1 MDWFFFMKKSYE
13 IVFVK
18 HFYFILL
25 RQINTILKYPEASGQ
40 HKNTTKTF
48 SLFMN
53 STTLY
58 EKELSFQAD
67 RRKAAVEFIKIISDL
82 WYDKSI
88 ELMLFRNQLID
99 RNVSDI
105 MNLHEYAGEFVQKPI
120 NVFDTVEIARAIE
133 NLDLPPSRIDI
144 GKLTY
149 EYHLEDNKYHDSR
162 AFVIDKLKNAKNSK
176 DIKPKDVV
184 LYGFGRIGR
193 LLAREMMSKI
203 GKGQQLR
210 LRAIVTRDKN
220 DAVSL
225 EKRASLLRYDSI
237 HGDFEGSVQAD
248 VANNALIINGTTVHI
263 ITANAPEEIDYT
275 KYGIENALLI
285 DNTGAFTTEE
295 ALKRHLVSK
304 GVDKVLLTAP
314 GKGVPNIVYGVNHN
328 EYNPDEVAIFSAAS
342 CTTNAITPILKAV
355 EDTLGV
361 VKGHLETIHAYT
373 NDQNLVDNMHKKY
386 RRGRAAALN
395 MVITETGAGSAV
407 AKALPSLTGK
417 LTSNAIRVPVPNGSL
432 VVLNLEV
439 SKETSLE
446 NINAI
451 MRSYALEGELVEQIK
466 YSLNNE
472 LVSSDIVGTS
482 APSIYDSN
490 ATIVSGDGKNIVLY
504 VWYDNEYGYS
514 HQVIRLAKYIAKVRR
529 FTYY

>member
-1 MDWFFFMKKSYE
+1 MNNTASYE
-13 IVFVK
+13 
-18 HFYFILL
+18 
-25 RQINTILKYPEASGQ
+25 R
-40 HKNTTKTF
+40 
-48 SLFMN
+48 
-53 STTLY
+53 
-58 EKELSFQAD
+58 ELSFQAD
-67 RRKAAVEFIKIISDL
+67 RRRAGVEFIKIISDL

-88 ELMLFRNQLID
+88 EMVLFRNQLID

-105 MNLHEYAGEFVQKPI
+105 INLHEYAGAFVGKPI
-120 NVFDTVEIARAIE
+120 SIFDSVEIAKAILS
-133 NLDLPPSRIDI
+133 LDLPPSKLDI

-149 EYHLEDNKYHDSR
+149 EFHLEDDKYPNAKH
-162 AFVIDKLKNAKNSK
+162 FVIDKLKNAKDIK
-176 DIKPKDVV
+176 DIQPKDVV

-193 LLAREMMSKI
+193 LLARELMSKM
-203 GKGQQLR
+203 GKGNQMR

-225 EKRASLLRYDSI
+225 EKRASLLRNDSI
-237 HGDFEGSVQAD
+237 HGDFQGSVIAD
-248 VANNALIINGTTVHI
+248 PENNALIINGTTVHV
-263 ITANAPEEIDYT
+263 ITANAPEDIDYT
-275 KYGIENALLI
+275 VYGISDALLI
-285 DNTGAFTTEE
+285 DNTGAFTTQE
-295 ALKRHLVSK
+295 ALARHLKSNGVS
-304 GVDKVLLTAP
+304 KVLLTAP
-314 GKGVPNIVYGVNHN
+314 GKGVPNIVHGVNQN
-328 EYNPDEVAIFSAAS
+328 EHNPDTVDIFSAAS
-342 CTTNAITPILKAV
+342 CTTNAITPILKAI

-407 AKALPSLTGK
+407 AKALPSLAGK

-439 SKETSLE
+439 NKETSIE
-446 NINAI
+446 EVNAI
-451 MRSYALEGELVEQIK
+451 MKKYALEGELVEQIK
-466 YSLNNE
+466 YSLSNE

-490 ATIVSGDGKNIVLY
+490 ATIVSADGKNIVLY
-504 VWYDNEYGYS
+504 IWYDNEYGYS

>member
-1 MDWFFFMKKSYE
+1 MN
-13 IVFVK
+13 
-18 HFYFILL
+18 
-25 RQINTILKYPEASGQ
+25 NTIYD
-40 HKNTTKTF
+40 
-48 SLFMN
+48 
-53 STTLY
+53 
-58 EKELSFQAD
+58 KEISFQAD
-67 RRKAAVEFIKIISDL
+67 RRRAGVEFIKIISDL

-88 ELMLFRNQLID
+88 EMVLFRNQLID
-99 RNVSDI
+99 KNVSEI
-105 MNLHEYAGEFVQKPI
+105 INLHEYAGEFVGKPI
-120 NVFDTVEIARAIE
+120 SIFDSVEIAKAILS
-133 NLDLPPSRIDI
+133 LDLPPSKLDI

-149 EYHLEDNKYHDSR
+149 EYHLEDNQYNNAK
-162 AFVIDKLKNAKNSK
+162 AFVIDKLRNAKDFKNN
-176 DIKPKDVV
+176 KPKDVV

-193 LLAREMMSKI
+193 LLARELMSKA
-203 GKGQQLR
+203 GKGTQLR

-237 HGDFEGSVQAD
+237 HGDFQGSVVAD
-248 VANNALIINGTTVHI
+248 AENNALIINGTTVHM
-263 ITANAPEEIDYT
+263 ITANGPEEIDYT
-275 KYGIENALLI
+275 KFDIDEALVI
-285 DNTGAFTTEE
+285 DNTGAFTTQE
-295 ALKRHLVSK
+295 ALARHLTSA

-314 GKGVPNIVYGVNHN
+314 GKGVPNIVHGVNHRDH
-328 EYNPDEVAIFSAAS
+328 NPDEVNIFSAAS

-386 RRGRAAALN
+386 RRGRAAGLN

-407 AKALPSLTGK
+407 AKAIPSLAGK

-439 SKETSLE
+439 NKQTSIAE
-446 NINAI
+446 VNAI
-451 MRSYALEGELVEQIK
+451 MKKYALEGELVEQIK

-472 LVSSDIVGTS
+472 LVSSDIIGTS

-490 ATIVSGDGKNIVLY
+490 ATIVSTDGKNIVLY
-504 VWYDNEYGYS
+504 IWYDNEFGYS
-514 HQVIRLAKYIAKVRR
+514 NQVIRLAKYISKVRR
-529 FTYY
+529 YTYY

>member
-1 MDWFFFMKKSYE
+1 
-13 IVFVK
+13 
-18 HFYFILL
+18 
-25 RQINTILKYPEASGQ
+25 
-40 HKNTTKTF
+40 
-48 SLFMN
+48 MN
-53 STTLY
+53 NSALY
-58 EKELSFQAD
+58 EKELAFQAD
-67 RRKAAVEFIKIISDL
+67 RRRAGVEFIKIISDL

-88 ELMLFRNQLID
+88 ELVLFRNQLID

-105 MNLHEYAGEFVQKPI
+105 INLHEYAGEFVQKPI
-120 NVFDTVEIARAIE
+120 NVFDSVEIARAIQA
-133 NLDLPPSRIDI
+133 LDLPPSRIDI

-149 EYHLEDNKYHDSR
+149 EYHLEDDKYNDAT
-162 AFVIDKLKNAKNSK
+162 AFVIDKLREAKETSE
-176 DIKPKDVV
+176 IKPKDVV

-193 LLAREMMSKI
+193 LLAREMMAKV

-220 DAVSL
+220 DAVLL
-225 EKRASLLRYDSI
+225 EKRASLLRYDSV
-237 HGDFEGSVQAD
+237 HGDFEGSVSAD
-248 VANNALIINGTTVHI
+248 VENNALTINGATVHI
-263 ITANAPEEIDYT
+263 ITANSPEEIDYT
-275 KYGIENALLI
+275 AYGINDALVI

-295 ALKRHLVSK
+295 ALSRHLTSK

-314 GKGVPNIVYGVNHN
+314 GKGVPNIVYGVNH
-328 EYNPDEVAIFSAAS
+328 ESYNPDEVKIWSAAS
-342 CTTNAITPILKAV
+342 CTTNAITPVLAAI
-355 EDTLGV
+355 EETLGV

-407 AKALPSLTGK
+407 AKALPSLAGK

-439 SKETSLE
+439 GKETSREDL
-446 NINAI
+446 NAI
-451 MRSYALEGELVEQIK
+451 MKKYALEGNLVEQIK

-482 APSIYDSN
+482 APAIFDSN
-490 ATIVSGDGKNIVLY
+490 ATIVSADGKNVVMY

-529 FTYY
+529 YMYY

>member
-1 MDWFFFMKKSYE
+1 
-13 IVFVK
+13 
-18 HFYFILL
+18 
-25 RQINTILKYPEASGQ
+25 
-40 HKNTTKTF
+40 
-48 SLFMN
+48 MN
-53 STTLY
+53 NNVLY
-58 EKELSFQAD
+58 EKELTFQAD
-67 RRKAAVEFIKIISDL
+67 RRRAAVEFIKIVSDL

-88 ELMLFRNQLID
+88 ELVLFRNQLID

-105 MNLHEYAGEFVQKPI
+105 INLHEYAGEFVQKPI
-120 NVFDTVEIARAIE
+120 NIFDSVEIARAIQAI
-133 NLDLPPSRIDI
+133 DLAPSRIDI

-149 EYHLEDNKYHDSR
+149 EFHLEDDKYNDAT
-162 AFVIDKLKNAKNSK
+162 AFVIDKLKEAKGSS
-176 DIKPKDVV
+176 IQPKDVV

-203 GKGQQLR
+203 GKGNQLR
-210 LRAIVTRDKN
+210 LRAIVVRDKN
-220 DAVSL
+220 DAVLL

-237 HGDFEGSVQAD
+237 HGDFQGSVSAD
-248 VANNALIINGTTVHI
+248 PENNALTINGTTVHI
-263 ITANAPEEIDYT
+263 ISAAQPEDIDYT
-275 KYGIENALLI
+275 AYGIENALLI

-295 ALKRHLVSK
+295 ALKRHMTSK

-328 EYNPDEVAIFSAAS
+328 DYSPEEVDIYSAAS

-407 AKALPSLTGK
+407 AKALPSLAGK

-439 SKETSLE
+439 ERATTVAE
-446 NINAI
+446 VNEI
-451 MRSYALEGELVEQIK
+451 MKHYALEGELVEQIK

-490 ATIVSGDGKNIVLY
+490 ATIVSADGKNIVLY

-529 FTYY
+529 YTYY

>member
-1 MDWFFFMKKSYE
+1 MSR
-13 IVFVK
+13 I
-18 HFYFILL
+18 
-25 RQINTILKYPEASGQ
+25 P
-40 HKNTTKTF
+40 
-48 SLFMN
+48 
-53 STTLY
+53 LY
-58 EKELSFQAD
+58 QKEVAFQVD
-67 RRKAAVEFIKIISDL
+67 RRRAGVELIKIISDL

-88 ELMLFRNQLID
+88 EMVLFKNQLLD
-99 RNVSDI
+99 KNVNEI
-105 MNLHEYAGEFVQKPI
+105 LNLHQYAGEFVSKPI
-120 NVFDTVEIARAIE
+120 TIFDSVEIARVILS
-133 NLDLPPSRIDI
+133 LDLPPAKLDI

-149 EYHLEDNKYHDSR
+149 EYRLDDEKYPDARYFVLE
-162 AFVIDKLKNAKNSK
+162 KLKEAKFSEE
-176 DIKPKDVV
+176 IQPKDVV

-193 LLAREMMSKI
+193 LLARELMSKT
-203 GKGQQLR
+203 GKGNQLR

-220 DAVSL
+220 DATSL

-237 HGDFEGSVQAD
+237 HGDFQGSVIAD
-248 VANNALIINGTTVHI
+248 PKKNALIINGTTVHL
-263 ITANAPEEIDYT
+263 ITANSPEEIDYT
-275 KYGIENALLI
+275 QYGIDAALVI
-285 DNTGAFTTEE
+285 DNTGAFTTQET
-295 ALKRHLVSK
+295 LSRHLLSK
-304 GVDKVLLTAP
+304 GVQKVLLTAP
-314 GKGVPNIVYGVNHN
+314 GKGIPNIVHGVNHN
-328 EYNPDEVAIFSAAS
+328 DYNPDENDIFSAAS
-342 CTTNAITPILKAV
+342 CTTNAITPILKAI

-407 AKALPSLTGK
+407 AKALPSLEGK

-439 SKETSLE
+439 AKTTSVAGL
-446 NINAI
+446 NKI
-451 MRSYALEGELVEQIK
+451 MKKYALEGELVEQIK

-490 ATIVSGDGKNIVLY
+490 ATIVSKDGKNIVLY
-504 VWYDNEYGYS
+504 IWYDNEYGYS

>member
-1 MDWFFFMKKSYE
+1 
-13 IVFVK
+13 
-18 HFYFILL
+18 
-25 RQINTILKYPEASGQ
+25 
-40 HKNTTKTF
+40 
-48 SLFMN
+48 MN
-53 STTLY
+53 YNNLY
-58 EKELSFQAD
+58 EKELSLQAD
-67 RRKAAVEFIKIISDL
+67 RRKAGVEFIKIINDL

-88 ELMLFRNQLID
+88 EIIFFRNQLID
-99 RNVSDI
+99 TTVSTI

-120 NVFDTVEIARAIE
+120 NVFDTVEIARAIL

-149 EYHLEDNKYHDSR
+149 EYHLEDNKYNDAK
-162 AFVIDKLKNAKNSK
+162 AFVIDKLKDSKNSE
-176 DIKPKDVV
+176 DITPKDVV

-210 LRAIVTRDKN
+210 LRAIVTRDRN
-220 DAVSL
+220 DAQSL
-225 EKRASLLRYDSI
+225 EKRASLLQYDSV
-237 HGDFEGSVQAD
+237 HGDFHGSVSAD
-248 VANNALIINGTTVHI
+248 IENNALLINGTTVHV
-263 ITANAPEEIDYT
+263 ITANSPEEIDYT
-275 KYGIENALLI
+275 QFGIDNALVI

-295 ALKRHLVSK
+295 ALKRHLTSK

-328 EYNPDEVAIFSAAS
+328 DYNPDEVSIFSAAS

-439 SKETSLE
+439 GKTTSIE
-446 NINAI
+446 EVNNI
-451 MRSYALEGELVEQIK
+451 MKHYALEGELVEQIK

-482 APSIYDSN
+482 APSIFDSN
-490 ATIVSGDGKNIVLY
+490 ATIVSADGNNIVLY

-529 FTYY
+529 YTYY